1 MSKNDITLTWLG
13 HSTIHIETPEGKQ
26 ILIDPW
32 IDENPGFPED
42 ASKPDRLDGMVLSHG
57 HFDHADDAV
66 ELANEFQP
74 QVVAIFE
81 VATWLENNGAE
92 NVVPMNEG
100 GTFRSEELEVDFTA
114 VHAQHSSC
122 VVHEDGSL
130 GPGGDPLGWVIDFSS
145 GKTVYFTGDTNVF
158 GDMELISNLYEP
170 DLAVLPIGDHFTMG
184 PREAAKAIELI
195 DVDRVVP
202 VHYGTFPVLTGTP
215 DALKAELDSERA
227 ETVEDVDPGEPVT
240 L

>member
-1 MSKNDITLTWLG
+1 MTDQDVTITWLG
-13 HSTIHIETPEGKQ
+13 HSTLVVETPEGKRL
-26 ILIDPW
+26 IIDPW
-32 IDENPGFPED
+32 LDENPGVPDDFEGID
-42 ASKPDRLDGMVLSHG
+42 ALDGLLLSHG
-57 HFDHADDAV
+57 HFDHAGDAV
-66 ELANEFQP
+66 RLVDAFDP
-74 QVVAIFE
+74 QVIGIFE

-100 GTFRSEELEVDFTA
+100 GSFHSEELQVDFTA

-122 VVHEDGSL
+122 VMYEDNTL
-130 GPGGDPLGWVIDFSS
+130 GPGGDPLGWVMDFSTD
-145 GKTVYFTGDTNVF
+145 KTVYYTGDTNVF
-158 GDMELISNLYEP
+158 SDMALVSELYDP
-170 DLAVLPIGDHFTMG
+170 DLVILPIGDHFTMG

-215 DALKAELDSERA
+215 AALKAELDSRRA
-227 ETVEDVDPGEPVT
+227 DHVEVVDPGGSVS

>member
-1 MSKNDITLTWLG
+1 MSEQNVTITWLG
-13 HSTIHIETPEGKQ
+13 HATLRIETPEGNRM
-26 ILIDPW
+26 IVDPW
-32 IDENPGFPED
+32 IDENPGL
-42 ASKPDRLDGMVLSHG
+42 PDGFDGIEALDGLVLSHG
-57 HFDHADDAV
+57 HFDHAGDATRLV
-66 ELANEFQP
+66 NQFQP
-74 QVVAIFE
+74 QVIGIFE

-100 GTFRSEELEVDFTA
+100 GTFRSEELQVDLTA

-122 VVHEDGSL
+122 VMYEDNSL

-145 GKTVYFTGDTNVF
+145 GKTLYYTGDTNVF
-158 GDMELISNLYEP
+158 SDMSLVSDLYDP
-170 DLAVLPIGDHFTMG
+170 DMVILPIGDHFTMG

-195 DVDRVVP
+195 DVNRVVP

-227 ETVEDVDPGEPVT
+227 ESVETIDPGESVV

>member
-1 MSKNDITLTWLG
+1 MTDQDVTITWLG
-13 HSTIHIETPEGKQ
+13 HSTLVVETPEGKRL
-26 ILIDPW
+26 IIDPW
-32 IDENPGFPED
+32 LDENPGVPED
-42 ASKPDRLDGMVLSHG
+42 FDGIHSLDGLLLSHG
-57 HFDHADDAV
+57 HFDHAGDAV
-66 ELANEFQP
+66 RLVDEFDP
-74 QVVAIFE
+74 QVIGIFE

-100 GTFRSEELEVDFTA
+100 GTFQSEELQIDLTA

-122 VVHEDGSL
+122 VMYEDNTL

-145 GKTVYFTGDTNVF
+145 GKTLYYTGDTNVF
-158 GDMELISNLYEP
+158 SDMALVSDLYDP
-170 DLAVLPIGDHFTMG
+170 DMVILPIGDHFTMG

-195 DVDRVVP
+195 DVDHVVP

-215 DALKAELDSERA
+215 DALKAELDASRA
-227 ETVEDVDPGEPVT
+227 DAVEVVDPGGSVS